1 MLVLNSDKRMLQLWR
16 AVNFLSR
23 LLWVRL
29 DQLLENLNFSEQIQ
43 EIISLNNLVTIKET
57 EEVAKKRK
65 WFHEENT
72 RPKWF
77 YQMLPEFQG
86 AYHLNFIWTFPG
98 NRKEEMLPKSFYK
111 MCITLIIKP
120 VRNIMR
126 EKNYRST
133 SVMNIEVKT
142 L

>member
-1 MLVLNSDKRMLQLWR
+1 M
-16 AVNFLSR
+16 
-23 LLWVRL
+23 
-29 DQLLENLNFSEQIQ
+29 
-43 EIISLNNLVTIKET
+43 
-57 EEVAKKRK
+57 
-65 WFHEENT
+65 
-72 RPKWF
+72 
-77 YQMLPEFQG
+77 
-86 AYHLNFIWTFPG
+86 
-98 NRKEEMLPKSFYK
+98 RKEEMLPKSFCK